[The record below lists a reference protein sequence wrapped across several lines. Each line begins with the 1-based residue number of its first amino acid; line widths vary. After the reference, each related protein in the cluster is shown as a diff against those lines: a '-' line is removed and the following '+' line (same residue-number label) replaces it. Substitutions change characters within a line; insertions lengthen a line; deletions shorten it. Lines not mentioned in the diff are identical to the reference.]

1 MTARCPLL
9 VSLLLVSSLFLVWLP
24 NRVSGQKTQELGLV
38 EDVVLLPWKIRLPA
52 RIDTGAALTSIDAR
66 DLVVRDNV
74 AEFRLP
80 EKYGGQTLRLPVVG
94 WRTVKSAEAK
104 ERRPVVELHVCVG
117 SERLRIKANLN
128 DRSKVKYPM
137 LIGRDVLRHGFA
149 VNCMRSHCLMP
160 SCPELG
166 QQ

>member
-1 MTARCPLL
+1 MKARCPLL
-9 VSLLLVSSLFLVWLP
+9 VSLLLMSSVLLLWLP
-24 NRVSGQKTQELGLV
+24 DRAACQKTQELGLV
-38 EDVVLLPWKIRLPA
+38 EDVVLLPWGIRLPA
-52 RIDTGAALTSIDAR
+52 RIDTGAALTSLDAR

-104 ERRPVVELHVCVG
+104 ERRPVVELDVCIG
-117 SERLRIKANLN
+117 SKRLLVKANLN

-160 SCPELG
+160 NCPELG

>member
-9 VSLLLVSSLFLVWLP
+9 VSLLLVSSLFLLWLP
-24 NRVSGQKTQELGLV
+24 DRAAGKKTQDIGLV
-38 EDVVLLPWKIRLPA
+38 EDVVLLPWGIRLPA
-52 RIDTGAALTSIDAR
+52 RIDTGAALTSLDAR
-66 DLVVRDNV
+66 DLVVRDGI

-80 EKYGGQTLRLPVVG
+80 EKFGGQAVRLPVVG

-104 ERRPVVELHVCVG
+104 ERRPVVELDICVG
-117 SERLRIKANLN
+117 SELLRIKANLN

-149 VNCMRSHCLMP
+149 VNCTRSHCLPP
-160 SCPELG
+160 SCPGLE